1 MKKIMMV
8 AVAAL
13 ALAGCTQSDS
23 QEPTQAPSTEQAKP
37 VGGDETKK
45 DDNVSNA
52 QLVTYEV
59 KVDGMMCDGC
69 KKHVTDI
76 LAAQEGVNDV
86 TVDLKTGTAIV
97 HVKPGATFDEAKAKD
112 ALDVDDY
119 KLTACTRIPN

>member
-37 VGGDETKK
+37 AEQTKK
-45 DDNVSNA
+45 DDTVSNA

-76 LAAQEGVNDV
+76 LSAQEGVNDV

-97 HVKPGATFDEAKAKD
+97 HVKPGANFDEAKAKD

-119 KLTACTRIPN
+119 KLTACTRIAN